1 MDKRK
6 IPESVIKYSD
16 YLKNLYPNLKQVYV
30 FGSCAKEN
38 MKPDS
43 DIDMAFIFQDISDT
57 FDIQIRL
64 MKLRRQFDTRI
75 EPHVFDEEDFGGF
88 HPLACEILKT
98 GYAVF

>member
-1 MDKRK
+1 MIIDKTK

-57 FDIQIRL
+57 FDIQVRL
-64 MKLRRQFDTRI
+64 IDIIGNK
-75 EPHVFDEEDFGGF
+75 VFT
-88 HPLACEILKT
+88 AKT
-98 GYAVF
+98 QRTQRKTF